1 MRFFSAGEGLLMTR
15 IKICGLTRPEDAA
28 LAAELGAWAL
38 GVIFA
43 AESPRCVSLAKAQDV
58 FAAGMKAA
66 TGAGEAPLRVGVFV
80 NASMG
85 EIEEAVRACRLDAVQ
100 LHGEESPEFCT
111 GVRERLGVAV
121 IKAVRVSGPETVS
134 GVVRFD
140 TDFVLLDTYHPERR
154 GGTGEAFDWSLAA
167 SLPETVRVQRLVLS
181 GGLNPENSAAAVQ
194 ATMPFAVD
202 VASGVESAPG
212 IKDPDKLRQMFENLS
227 RS

>member
-1 MRFFSAGEGLLMTR
+1 MTR

-43 AESPRCVSLAKAQDV
+43 AESPRCVSIAQAREI
-58 FAAGMKAA
+58 FEAGMAA
-66 TGAGEAPLRVGVFV
+66 VSGAEAPLRVGVFV
-80 NASMG
+80 NARVG
-85 EIEEAVRACRLDAVQ
+85 EIEEAVRASHLDAVQ
-100 LHGEESPEFCT
+100 LHGEESPEFCAE
-111 GVRERLGVAV
+111 VRERLGVAV
-121 IKAVRVSGPETVS
+121 IKAVRVSGPEAVA

-167 SLPETVRVQRLVLS
+167 SLPEAVREQRLVLS
-181 GGLNPENSAAAVQ
+181 GGLNPENLAAAVQ
-194 ATMPFAVD
+194 AAKPFAVD

-212 IKDPDKLRQMFENLS
+212 IKDPDKLRQLFENVS
-227 RS
+227 RR